1 MVDNAPKDNNIK
13 SIYICD
19 RGYASY
25 NDYAHIIENG
35 QYFLIR
41 VTDKKTEQLLGK
53 SISDITTLDTS
64 LERILSRS
72 QSKKRRLYPEREN
85 EYRHISKKVAFDY
98 ITDENPEY
106 IIPLR
111 IIRFELSD
119 GKYEN
124 LVTNLPVHEFHT
136 EDFKELYFM
145 RWNEETAFR
154 YLKYSLC
161 LKALHTKK
169 FDYVIQEVW
178 ARAILFN
185 FSSEITKQ
193 VKPKEN
199 PKRKHKYEINHT
211 EAFKT
216 CRAFLRIHDG
226 TTFDVEAV
234 IASNIEPVRPDRKYK
249 REHRYMKPMTFAYR

>member
-85 EYRHISKKVAFDY
+85 EYRHISKEVTFDY

-106 IIPLR
+106 IIPDVFDPRVADVVAKAVSDEAIRLGIAR
-111 IIRFELSD
+111 I
-119 GKYEN
+119 K
-124 LVTNLPVHEFHT
+124 
-136 EDFKELYFM
+136 
-145 RWNEETAFR
+145 
-154 YLKYSLC
+154 
-161 LKALHTKK
+161 
-169 FDYVIQEVW
+169 
-178 ARAILFN
+178 
-185 FSSEITKQ
+185 
-193 VKPKEN
+193 
-199 PKRKHKYEINHT
+199 
-211 EAFKT
+211 
-216 CRAFLRIHDG
+216 
-226 TTFDVEAV
+226 
-234 IASNIEPVRPDRKYK
+234 
-249 REHRYMKPMTFAYR
+249 